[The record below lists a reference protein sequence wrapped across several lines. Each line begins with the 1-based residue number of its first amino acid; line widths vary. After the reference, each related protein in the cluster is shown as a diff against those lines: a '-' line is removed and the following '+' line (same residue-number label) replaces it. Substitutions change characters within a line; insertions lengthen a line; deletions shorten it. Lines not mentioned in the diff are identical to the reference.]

1 MAALADALAGLA
13 LCSLVGAALP
23 RLRPDLVD
31 PVRAPALLATLVTE
45 VTLPALSLGVL
56 ARAPLP
62 PGAAGALWP
71 SLLSLGVVLALAW
84 ALSRALGFSRA
95 VTGSV
100 LLTAGFSNTAF
111 VGLPLTQALF
121 ADPDYL
127 RAAIL
132 VDTVTTT
139 LGLWTLGVILAHR
152 FGGRS
157 VGLSG
162 AAAMLRPATLSVI
175 LGLALGALRVPLPH
189 ALLAALDLLGA
200 ATTPLAFLFLGM
212 RLDLRGAW
220 SARGPIAGVVA
231 LKLAVMPLVAAM
243 VARALDL
250 HGAAA
255 AVGTLQSA
263 MPTAL
268 VAAMIAERAGCDAR
282 VAAGAVAVTVPL
294 GVALSAL
301 TAPWLQSLAR

>member
-1 MAALADALAGLA
+1 MASIADALSGLA

-45 VTLPALSLGVL
+45 VTLPALSLAVL

-71 SLLSLGVVLALAW
+71 SLISLGVVLVLAW

-95 VTGSV
+95 VTGAV

-127 RAAIL
+127 RAALL

-139 LGLWTLGVILAHR
+139 LGLWTLGVVLAHR
-152 FGGRS
+152 FGGGAVQTAWAS
-157 VGLSG
+157 VL
-162 AAAMLRPATLSVI
+162 LRPATLSVV

-268 VAAMIAERAGCDAR
+268 VAAIIAERAGCDAR

>member
-1 MAALADALAGLA
+1 MASLTDALAGIA
-13 LCSLVGAALP
+13 LCAFVGAALP
-23 RLRPDLVD
+23 RIRPDLVD
-31 PVRAPALLATLVTE
+31 REKAPALLATLVTE
-45 VTLPALSLGVL
+45 VTLPALSLSVL
-56 ARAPLP
+56 SRAPLP
-62 PGAAGALWP
+62 SGAAGALIP
-71 SLLSLGVVLALAW
+71 SLVSLVVVLFLAW
-84 ALSRALGFSRA
+84 ALARALGFSRA
-95 VTGSV
+95 VTGAV

-127 RAAIL
+127 RAALL

-139 LGLWTLGVILAHR
+139 LGLWTLGVVLAHR
-152 FGGRS
+152 YGGGA
-157 VGLSG
+157 VGMSG
-162 AAAMLRPATLSVI
+162 AGVLLRPATLSV
-175 LGLALGALRVPLPH
+175 LVGLALGAARVPLPH
-189 ALLAALDLLGA
+189 ALLSALDLLGA
-200 ATTPLAFLFLGM
+200 ATTPLAFIFLGM

-220 SARGPIAGVVA
+220 SARGPITVVVA
-231 LKLAVMPLVAAM
+231 MKLAVMPLVAATS
-243 VARALDL
+243 ARTLGL

-255 AVGTLQSA
+255 AIGTLQSA

-268 VAAMIAERAGCDAR
+268 VAAIIAERAGCDAR

>member
-1 MAALADALAGLA
+1 M
-13 LCSLVGAALP
+13 
-23 RLRPDLVD
+23 
-31 PVRAPALLATLVTE
+31 
-45 VTLPALSLGVL
+45 L

-62 PGAAGALWP
+62 PGAAGALLP
-71 SLLSLGVVLALAW
+71 SLLSLVAVLGVAW
-84 ALSRALGFSRA
+84 ALARALGFSRA
-95 VTGSV
+95 VTGAV

-121 ADPDYL
+121 PDPNYL
-127 RAAIL
+127 RAALL

-139 LGLWTLGVILAHR
+139 LGLWTLGVVLAHR
-152 FGGRS
+152 FGGGT
-157 VGLSG
+157 VPTAWAGVLL
-162 AAAMLRPATLSVI
+162 APRPCRCSWGSAS
-175 LGLALGALRVPLPH
+175 ARRAHPLPH

-220 SARGPIAGVVA
+220 AARGPIAVVSV
-231 LKLAVMPLVAAM
+231 LKLGLMPLVAAT

-268 VAAMIAERAGCDAR
+268 VAAIIAERAGCDAR

-301 TAPWLQSLAR
+301 TAPWFQALAR